1 MQHTEPSMPAKPL
14 LKASRRVQNR
24 TNTQSWSDP
33 SEITAEP
40 KEDPVQEQTND
51 ATPAAPVEKQPSPW
65 EQYNDKA
72 RRYDRE
78 MLKEWEENLSILLV
92 FVSSCA
98 PLPLGE
104 TDIP

>member
-1 MQHTEPSMPAKPL
+1 MQDAETTMPAKPIL
-14 LKASRRVQNR
+14 RARRVQNQ
-24 TNTQSWSDP
+24 TNTQSWSDF
-33 SEITAEP
+33 SEIATKP